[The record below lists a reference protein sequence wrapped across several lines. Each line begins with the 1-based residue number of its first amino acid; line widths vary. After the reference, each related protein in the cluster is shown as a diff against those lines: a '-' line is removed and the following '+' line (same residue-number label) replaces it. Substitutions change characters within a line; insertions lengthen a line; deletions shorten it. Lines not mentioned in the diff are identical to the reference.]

1 MEDNEKYDRI
11 EGQLDDMDKRIRKV
25 EIAMASYQEVTKRN
39 TEVLEKFS
47 DTLDSV
53 KETMIDISYD
63 TKQNTNVTNKLT
75 QEVGILNDKVDSID
89 DKAKIDT
96 SLFWKG
102 NIRVLID
109 GGGIVA
115 IVAFLYQMIVH

>member
-11 EGQLDDMDKRIRKV
+11 EGRLHDMDNRIRKV
-25 EIAMASYQEVTKRN
+25 EIEMASYREVTNRN

-53 KETMIDISYD
+53 KETMIDISYN
-63 TKQNTNVTNKLT
+63 TKQNTDVIDKLT
-75 QEVGILNDKVDSID
+75 GEVGVLNNKVDSID

-115 IVAFLYQMIVH
+115 IVAFLYQMIMH